1 MSTENKQAVEVV
13 KKDISAQV
21 LAKVEAFQAA
31 GELRLPKDYSVEN
44 ALKSAYLVLSETE
57 DRNKKPVLQS
67 CTKTSIAEAL
77 LKMVVWG
84 LSPLKKQCYFIA
96 YGDKLECTPDY
107 SGNIMLA
114 KRYAGMKN
122 IVPNVVLEGDD
133 FEFEVDT
140 TTGRKKIIK
149 HKQTLASL
157 EKNKVKGAYAVV
169 QLADGTFDTEVMSI
183 SQIQASWAQGAA
195 KGNSPA
201 HNKFPDQMAKK
212 TVINRACKLLIR
224 ASDDAA
230 LFVND
235 DTEEKVIDVAAEN
248 VRAEISQNANKEVFD
263 FEEAE
268 EVKEQPKAAEPAPEE
283 GPGNGELFNEDK
295 PAF

>member
-1 MSTENKQAVEVV
+1 MSTENKQVDVIR
-13 KKDISAQV
+13 KDISAQV

-44 ALKSAYLVLSETE
+44 ALKSAYLVLSEMN
-57 DRNKKPVLQS
+57 DKSGKPVLES
-67 CTKTSIAEAL
+67 CRKSSIAEAL

-84 LSPLKKQCYFIA
+84 LSPLKKQCYFIP

-114 KRYAGMKN
+114 KRYAGLKN
-122 IVPNVVLEGDD
+122 IVPNVVLEGDE
-133 FEFEVDT
+133 FEFEVDVLS
-140 TTGRKKIIK
+140 GRKKVVK
-149 HKQTLASL
+149 HKQTLESL

-169 QLADGTFDTEVMSI
+169 ELADGTYDTEVMSM
-183 SQIQASWAQGAA
+183 SQISAAWAQGAA

-212 TVINRACKLLIR
+212 SVINRACKLLIR

-248 VRAEISQNANKEVFD
+248 VSSEIKANANKKVFD
-263 FEEAE
+263 FEDAQEI
-268 EVKEQPKAAEPAPEE
+268 KDQPAPKEPE
-283 GPGNGELFNEDK
+283 TNPPPTCDGELFNEG
-295 PAF
+295 PGF